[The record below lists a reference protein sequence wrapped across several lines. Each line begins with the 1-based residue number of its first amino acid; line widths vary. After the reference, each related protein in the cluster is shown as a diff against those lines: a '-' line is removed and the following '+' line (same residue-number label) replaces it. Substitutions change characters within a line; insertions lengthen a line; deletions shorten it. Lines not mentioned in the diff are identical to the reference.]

1 MISKYTINVIRKIN
15 SQTGIK
21 SPLIQFCQDLQQRDL
36 LSTSHPGEILSNE
49 GILLKDLPPTLYS
62 GFDPTANSLH
72 IGHLFILNGLFRSSK
87 LFNCKPIA
95 LIGEATALIGDPSG
109 RNSERPQLPKE
120 EVSENSIAIK
130 NQILKIHSNANI
142 NSNVE
147 LEVIN
152 NMDWYKDMSMIDY
165 LRLSKKFRVGEM
177 MRLGAIKDRLDD
189 NFGISFTEFAYQTL
203 QSYDFYILSQTK
215 DCFFQ
220 IGGSDQLGH
229 INSGYNYIKRCTKK
243 LSGGV
248 CLPLLTDASGNKL
261 GKSSAGHSLWL
272 DSEKTSPYAFY
283 QFFMQLHDDIAEKM
297 LLSLSLND
305 IDRIKEIIENHRNN
319 LGKYVAQQ
327 SLAEEMTILVHGEN
341 GLDLAKRCSNILF
354 RGNISDVD
362 YISETEL
369 EKLFGPS
376 SFKISKSSTLTY
388 GQLASSTRND
398 KIKGEQLMTK
408 GAFKITILKPIFGEQ
423 VNYKI
428 FRLLSLIQ
436 RKLTFKKSKNV
447 SIQNNIIGGV
457 SCRIYVPK
465 KFNKS
470 AIIFIHGGGFITLHP
485 ENYELPCIEISK
497 KSQSIIIS
505 IDYSLSPEKKFP
517 TAIEECENVINEFC
531 TSYYKRYDID
541 KENISIMGDSAGGNL
556 AAVSCLRLARKGK
569 SNFIKKNILIY
580 PTTSSLNF
588 LSPSYLYYYEKC
600 NNSALLSPQ
609 MKANILKFYFPIKLS
624 KLDNKKILLNGHVS
638 NDLRSLDFMS
648 PEILPIEWRNEID
661 NYIQSIEPDEELC
674 NKFRPFLTNPDFSPI
689 MATYD
694 ELSKFPKTI
703 IFTCGCDILRDE
715 GYLFYKKL
723 EKSNVN
729 VQWKHYE
736 DGIHGALNIVKS
748 KSQLNPIN
756 RILDGVEKGAQAIK
770 RRARSLSKDAERAVE
785 TIQIISNESQSLVTQ
800 FQNVLLKEPIE
811 LEAKNIRELK
821 IIYMKIFYSILSMLF
836 GQKMGEYVI
845 FKIFNQLIDTESS
858 ILLSY
863 IVIPVIIVLRYFP
876 SLNNEEKKE
885 KLCERNLYIYS
896 IFIGMVLGF
905 VFIRTQIDTAISYG
919 LINASILFLYF
930 NTPEFVLSINDKNKN
945 QIINIK
951 ETQTALIILNILSET
966 YIKTVLSLIN

>member
-1 MISKYTINVIRKIN
+1 MILEIT
-15 SQTGIK
+15 
-21 SPLIQFCQDLQQRDL
+21 LI
-36 LSTSHPGEILSNE
+36 
-49 GILLKDLPPTLYS
+49 ILLL
-62 GFDPTANSLH
+62 
-72 IGHLFILNGLFRSSK
+72 LFIAKIYLPYNL
-87 LFNCKPIA
+87 
-95 LIGEATALIGDPSG
+95 PSHLAD
-109 RNSERPQLPKE
+109 RN
-120 EVSENSIAIK
+120 II
-130 NQILKIHSNANI
+130 I
-142 NSNVE
+142 N
-147 LEVIN
+147 
-152 NMDWYKDMSMIDY
+152 
-165 LRLSKKFRVGEM
+165 
-177 MRLGAIKDRLDD
+177 
-189 NFGISFTEFAYQTL
+189 
-203 QSYDFYILSQTK
+203 
-215 DCFFQ
+215 
-220 IGGSDQLGH
+220 
-229 INSGYNYIKRCTKK
+229 
-243 LSGGV
+243 
-248 CLPLLTDASGNKL
+248 
-261 GKSSAGHSLWL
+261 
-272 DSEKTSPYAFY
+272 
-283 QFFMQLHDDIAEKM
+283 
-297 LLSLSLND
+297 
-305 IDRIKEIIENHRNN
+305 
-319 LGKYVAQQ
+319 
-327 SLAEEMTILVHGEN
+327 
-341 GLDLAKRCSNILF
+341 
-354 RGNISDVD
+354 
-362 YISETEL
+362 TEL
-369 EKLFGPS
+369 FLRIFHNY
-376 SFKISKSSTLTY
+376 L
-388 GQLASSTRND
+388 
-398 KIKGEQLMTK
+398 
-408 GAFKITILKPIFGEQ
+408 ITILKPIFGEQ

-748 KSQLNPIN
+748 S
-756 RILDGVEKGAQAIK
+756 
-770 RRARSLSKDAERAVE
+770 
-785 TIQIISNESQSLVTQ
+785 
-800 FQNVLLKEPIE
+800 
-811 LEAKNIRELK
+811 
-821 IIYMKIFYSILSMLF
+821 IYNKF
-836 GQKMGEYVI
+836 
-845 FKIFNQLIDTESS
+845 
-858 ILLSY
+858 
-863 IVIPVIIVLRYFP
+863 
-876 SLNNEEKKE
+876 
-885 KLCERNLYIYS
+885 
-896 IFIGMVLGF
+896 
-905 VFIRTQIDTAISYG
+905 
-919 LINASILFLYF
+919 
-930 NTPEFVLSINDKNKN
+930 INDIVEYLN
-945 QIINIK
+945 QN
-951 ETQTALIILNILSET
+951 
-966 YIKTVLSLIN
+966 